1 MQEVI
6 LRKFKVKLSMN
17 YKLDACIQY
26 NTGVVTHF
34 LFKVLI
40 FREPLQNL
48 PLTFY
53 CKYVHCRK
61 KIGDLLNVS
70 QQILIICS
78 SLGIKIAQFVE
89 H

>member
-34 LFKVLI
+34 LFKVHI
-40 FREPLQNL
+40 FREGHKPLQNL

-53 CKYVHCRK
+53 CKYV
-61 KIGDLLNVS
+61 L
-70 QQILIICS
+70 
-78 SLGIKIAQFVE
+78 
-89 H
+89 